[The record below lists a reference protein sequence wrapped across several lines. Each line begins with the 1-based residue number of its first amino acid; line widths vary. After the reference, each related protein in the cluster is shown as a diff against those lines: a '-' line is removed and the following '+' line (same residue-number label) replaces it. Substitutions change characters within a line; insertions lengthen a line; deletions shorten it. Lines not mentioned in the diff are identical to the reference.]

1 MAVGQDPGGTLAFGE
16 CSVTAGTGGLPRVE
30 MRGIVK
36 RFGAVTALR
45 SVDFAVGPGEVVG
58 LVGDNGA
65 GKSTLMKILTGVY
78 RPDAG
83 EIRFEGR
90 RVQFHSPLDSRRV
103 GIEMVYQDLGLA
115 ENLDTVANLFLG
127 REITRPVG
135 PWRLLDEA
143 AMERRA
149 RQHLEGLRVQL
160 PSLRTPVEQL
170 SGGQR
175 QAVAIARA
183 TAFDAK
189 LVIMDEPTAS
199 LAVAEAA
206 KVLEL
211 IQRLREQ
218 GVSVVLISHRLQD
231 VLEVSDRIVVLN
243 RGRVAGVLDG
253 ATARMEDVVALI
265 VGGAD

>member
-1 MAVGQDPGGTLAFGE
+1 VVNERTDAPL
-16 CSVTAGTGGLPRVE
+16 VE

-36 RFGAVTALR
+36 RFGPVSALQ
-45 SVDFAVGPGEVVG
+45 SVDFTVAQGEVVG

-65 GKSTLMKILTGVY
+65 GKSTLMKVLTGVY

-83 EIRFEGR
+83 EIRFQGR
-90 RVQFHSPLDSRRV
+90 RVEFHSPLDSRRL
-103 GIEMVYQDLGLA
+103 GIEMVYQELGLA

-127 REITRPVG
+127 RELTRRVG
-135 PWRLLDEA
+135 PFALLDEA
-143 AMERRA
+143 AMERHA
-149 RQHLEGLRVQL
+149 RQHLEGLRVEL
-160 PSLRTPVEQL
+160 ASLRTPVERL

-183 TAFDAK
+183 TAFAAR

-199 LAVAEAA
+199 LAVAEAG

-211 IQRLREQ
+211 IRRLREQ

-231 VLEVSDRIVVLN
+231 VLDVSDRIVVLN
-243 RGRVAGVLDG
+243 RGRVAGVLQG
-253 ATARMEDVVALI
+253 GRARMEDVVALI
-265 VGGAD
+265 VGGVA

>member
-1 MAVGQDPGGTLAFGE
+1 MGVEKKGVPL
-16 CSVTAGTGGLPRVE
+16 VE
-30 MRGIVK
+30 MRGITK
-36 RFGAVTALR
+36 HFGAVTALH
-45 SVDFAVGPGEVVG
+45 SVDFMVQPAEVVG

-90 RVQFHSPLDSRRV
+90 RVHFHSPMDSRRV

-127 REITRPVG
+127 REITRTLG
-135 PWRLLDEA
+135 PLRLLDEA
-143 AMERRA
+143 SMERHA
-149 RQHLEGLRVQL
+149 RDHLESLRVEL
-160 PSLRTPVEQL
+160 PSLRTPVEHL

-183 TAFDAK
+183 TAFSAR

-199 LAVAEAA
+199 LAVAEAG

-211 IQRLREQ
+211 IRLLRGR

-243 RGRVAGVLDG
+243 RGRVAGMLPG
-253 ATARMEDVVALI
+253 PRARMEEVVALI
-265 VGGAD
+265 VGGEP

>member
-1 MAVGQDPGGTLAFGE
+1 MAVEKHGVPL
-16 CSVTAGTGGLPRVE
+16 VE
-30 MRGIVK
+30 MRGITK
-36 RFGAVTALR
+36 HFGAVTALH
-45 SVDFAVGPGEVVG
+45 SVDFIVQPAEVVG

-90 RVQFHSPLDSRRV
+90 RVHFHSPMDSRRV

-127 REITRPVG
+127 REITWRLG

-143 AMERRA
+143 AMERYA
-149 RQHLEGLRVQL
+149 RDHLEGLRVEL
-160 PSLRTPVEQL
+160 PSLRTPVEHL

-183 TAFDAK
+183 TAFSAR

-199 LAVAEAA
+199 LAVAEAG

-211 IQRLREQ
+211 IRLLRGR

-243 RGRVAGVLDG
+243 RGRVAGVLPG
-253 ATARMEDVVALI
+253 SRARMEEVVALI
-265 VGGAD
+265 VGGEP

>member
-1 MAVGQDPGGTLAFGE
+1 MSGKPASALVD
-16 CSVTAGTGGLPRVE
+16 

-36 RFGAVTALR
+36 SFGAVVALR
-45 SVDFAVGPGEVVG
+45 SVDFSVGHAEVVG

-83 EIRFEGR
+83 EIWFEGR
-90 RVQFHSPLDSRRV
+90 RVHFHSPLDSRRA

-127 REITRPVG
+127 RELCRSVG
-135 PWRLLDEA
+135 PWRWLDEA
-143 AMERRA
+143 AMERHA
-149 RQHLEGLRVQL
+149 QDHLSALRVEL
-160 PSLRTPVEQL
+160 PSLRLPVERL

-183 TAFDAK
+183 TAFAAK

-199 LAVAEAA
+199 LAVAEAR

-211 IQRLREQ
+211 IRRLKEQ
-218 GVSVVLISHRLQD
+218 GVAVVLISHRLQD
-231 VLEVSDRIVVLN
+231 VLETADRVVVLN
-243 RGRVAGVLDG
+243 RGRVAGVLPG
-253 ATARMEDVVALI
+253 RTARMEDVVALM
-265 VGGAD
+265 VGGSA

>member
-1 MAVGQDPGGTLAFGE
+1 MSEPSAPL
-16 CSVTAGTGGLPRVE
+16 VE
-30 MRGIVK
+30 MRGIEK
-36 RFGAVTALR
+36 RFGPVSALR
-45 SVDFAVGPGEVVG
+45 SVDFAVQPGEVVG

-90 RVQFHSPLDSRRV
+90 RVHFHSPLDSRRL

-127 REITRPVG
+127 RELTRRVG

-149 RQHLEGLRVQL
+149 HEHLTALRVEL
-160 PSLRTPVEQL
+160 PSLRLAVERL

-175 QAVAIARA
+175 QAVAVARA
-183 TAFDAK
+183 TAFAAK

-199 LAVAEAA
+199 LAVAEAG

-211 IQRLREQ
+211 IRRLRAQ

-231 VLEVSDRIVVLN
+231 VLEVSDRVVVLN
-243 RGRVAGVLDG
+243 RGQVAGVLPRG
-253 ATARMEDVVALI
+253 RARMEDVVALL
-265 VGGAD
+265 VGGAA

>member
-1 MAVGQDPGGTLAFGE
+1 MTGD
-16 CSVTAGTGGLPRVE
+16 GTGLPLVE
-30 MRGIVK
+30 MEGITK

-45 SVDFAVGPGEVVG
+45 SVDFSVQAGEVVG

-83 EIRFEGR
+83 QIRFEGR
-90 RVQFHSPLDSRRV
+90 RVHFQSPFDSRRL

-115 ENLDTVANLFLG
+115 ENLDPVANLFLG
-127 REITRPVG
+127 REISRRFG

-143 AMERRA
+143 AMERHA
-149 RQHLEGLRVQL
+149 REHLASLRVEL
-160 PSLRTPVEQL
+160 PSLRTAVEQL

-183 TAFDAK
+183 TAFAAR

-199 LAVAEAA
+199 LAVAEAG

-211 IQRLREQ
+211 IRRLKER
-218 GVSVVLISHRLQD
+218 GVGVVLISHRLQD
-231 VLEVSDRIVVLN
+231 VLEVSDRVVVLN
-243 RGRVAGVLDG
+243 RGRVAGVLEG
-253 ATARMEDVVALI
+253 RQARLEEVVALM
-265 VGGAD
+265 VGGAG

>member
-1 MAVGQDPGGTLAFGE
+1 M
-16 CSVTAGTGGLPRVE
+16 SVARSGPPLVE
-30 MRGIVK
+30 MHGIVK
-36 RFGAVTALR
+36 WFGPVSALR
-45 SVDFAVGPGEVVG
+45 SVDFHVQPAEVVG

-90 RVQFHSPLDSRRV
+90 RVHLHSPLDSRRL

-127 REITRPVG
+127 REVVRRVG
-135 PWRLLDEA
+135 PWRLLDEVT
-143 AMERRA
+143 MERRA
-149 RQHLEGLRVQL
+149 VEHLRALRVEL
-160 PSLRTPVEQL
+160 PSVRVPVERL

-183 TAFDAK
+183 TAFAAR

-199 LAVAEAA
+199 LAVAEAG

-211 IQRLREQ
+211 IRRLREQ

-231 VLEVSDRIVVLN
+231 VLAVSDRVVVLN

-253 ATARMEDVVALI
+253 RSARMEDVVALI
-265 VGGAD
+265 VGGGT

>member
-1 MAVGQDPGGTLAFGE
+1 MSAPA
-16 CSVTAGTGGLPRVE
+16 RVE
-30 MRGIVK
+30 MRGITK
-36 RFGAVTALR
+36 RFGPVVALQ
-45 SVDFAVGPGEVVG
+45 SVDFSVQPGEVVG

-90 RVQFHSPLDSRRV
+90 QVHFSSPLDSRRL

-127 REITRPVG
+127 RELTRPVWL
-135 PWRLLDEA
+135 WRLLDEP

-149 RQHLEGLRVQL
+149 AEHLEALRVEL
-160 PSLRTPVEQL
+160 PSLRLAVERL

-183 TAFDAK
+183 TAFAAK

-199 LAVAEAA
+199 LAVAEAG

-211 IQRLREQ
+211 IRRLRDQ

-231 VLEVSDRIVVLN
+231 VLDVSDRVMVLN
-243 RGRVAGVLDG
+243 RGRVAGVLPG
-253 ATARMEDVVALI
+253 HSARMEDVVALI
-265 VGGAD
+265 VGGAA

>member
-1 MAVGQDPGGTLAFGE
+1 MRSAPPWL
-16 CSVTAGTGGLPRVE
+16 VE
-30 MRGIVK
+30 MRGIEK
-36 RFGAVTALR
+36 RFGPVSALR
-45 SVDFAVGPGEVVG
+45 AVDFAVRRGEVVG

-65 GKSTLMKILTGVY
+65 GKSTLMKVLTGVY

-83 EIRFEGR
+83 EIWFDGR
-90 RVQFHSPLDSRRV
+90 RVQFHSPLDSRRL

-127 REITRPVG
+127 REVTRPVG
-135 PWRLLDEA
+135 PWRLLDERT
-143 AMERRA
+143 MERHA
-149 RQHLEGLRVQL
+149 RDHLAGLRVEL

-183 TAFDAK
+183 TAFAAK

-199 LAVAEAA
+199 LAVTEAG

-211 IQRLREQ
+211 IRRLKEQ
-218 GVSVVLISHRLQD
+218 GVAVVLISHRLQD
-231 VLEVSDRIVVLN
+231 VLDVADRIVVLN

-253 ATARMEDVVALI
+253 RGARMEDVVALI
-265 VGGAD
+265 VGGAA

>member
-1 MAVGQDPGGTLAFGE
+1 MMGALSSQL
-16 CSVTAGTGGLPRVE
+16 VE

-36 RFGAVTALR
+36 NFGPVSALR
-45 SVDFAVGPGEVVG
+45 SVDFSVGCAEVVG

-78 RPDAG
+78 QPDAG
-83 EIRFEGR
+83 EIWLEGR
-90 RVQFHSPLDSRRV
+90 RVHFHSPLDSRRA

-127 REITRPVG
+127 REVCRSVG
-135 PWRLLDEA
+135 PLHLLDEA
-143 AMERRA
+143 VMERRA
-149 RQHLEGLRVQL
+149 REHLAALRVEL
-160 PSLRTPVEQL
+160 PSLRLPVERL

-183 TAFDAK
+183 TAFAAK

-199 LAVAEAA
+199 LAVVEAR

-211 IQRLREQ
+211 VRRLKEQ
-218 GVSVVLISHRLQD
+218 GVSVVFISHRLQD
-231 VLEVSDRIVVLN
+231 VLEVADRVVILN

-253 ATARMEDVVALI
+253 RTARMEDVVTLI
-265 VGGAD
+265 VGGVP